1 MENKPK
7 TIARQVY
14 DSEVEFFGNLY
25 CRWLDEQEYE
35 DIADYKAVIQAR
47 IPQMEIVKMHK
58 QPFGFT
64 AKAQGKTYRF
74 AVTMKNYSYKQ
85 IA

>member
-25 CRWLDEQEYE
+25 CRWLDEKEYE

-47 IPQMEIVKMHK
+47 IPQMKIVSMHK
-58 QPFGFT
+58 RPFGFT
-64 AKAQGKTYRF
+64 AKSEGKTYRF
-74 AVTMKNYSYKQ
+74 TVTMKNYSYKQ